1 MGGTSRFIS
10 LFATPFPT
18 LLNHLRRPSLLH
30 LRRFPSASRRFTV
43 YSHAHISPL
52 SPINSSQ
59 QQQQFH
65 AQPINNSNNPLNSS
79 SSCFISHPWPE
90 WCSFIS
96 VLTANG
102 QLAPAVEDSFV
113 AYEEL
118 SDDFVRAASVC
129 LTFARERPDLIGS
142 LSRRDIEIV
151 VSNGTPFLFKAA
163 LETARRMRAFLGIGG
178 STVLDCDNA
187 NTSDLMKYILSYA
200 SKPTV
205 SSENNSLYG
214 RELIESSCRNLL
226 LELVEVSCG
235 TPAVNLPSPE
245 QYQFS
250 GRYGQTP
257 RPIRQNLVMKRGD
270 WICQRCNFMNF
281 ARNNKCLECE
291 EPRPRR
297 QLTGGEWECPQCYF
311 FNYGRNVV
319 CLKCDFGRPAGVSLG
334 TTHSSSATGFNGNS
348 AYANGIDPRL
358 AENEEKAQ
366 RWFSKVSQM
375 NNASDI
381 DSAAADEDFPEIMP
395 LRKGENKFVVSTR
408 KTPLERRLAN
418 SQYNMNLGN
427 NVIPEGE
434 TLTGAANNIIDTSMK
449 QNMDQTSRTSYSD
462 MFDKKN
468 QTSVMDEKVNEKAGI
483 FHSPETSHQTSSAS
497 VGNDFGT
504 SVEKL
509 ESNRPFSKD
518 KEREQAEKSASW
530 FKKIAELHDV
540 KDLPSAISDDDF
552 PEIMPM
558 RKGENRFVVSKKKDR
573 SLTSPMYKRQVA
585 MEQANNSSFVPFVP
599 FPPGYFAKKDT
610 QQADNADSSSVSR
623 VETSSISSSK
633 TYSETADVEK
643 THQKSDDPGYKFTD
657 MNTVQRTDD
666 RFTSSRFA
674 SSNFSGDQGFPHIG
688 NIGETSLA
696 SDASS
701 TDSSG
706 SRNSVKDDVSPSET
720 GGVGSPQLPGNQNIR
735 SGWSGK
741 SLEGSAVKEPDP
753 LDMSEEAKA
762 ERWFRRVAQIK
773 DISELSQIPD
783 EDFPSIMPMR
793 KGVNRFVVSKR
804 KTPLER
810 RLTSTQ
816 YRRNLPVVSSD
827 PIKRESDNSEK

>member
-10 LFATPFPT
+10 LLATPFPT

-43 YSHAHISPL
+43 YSHAHIPPL

-65 AQPINNSNNPLNSS
+65 AQPININNNPLNSS
-79 SSCFISHPWPE
+79 SSCFTSHPWPE

-129 LTFARERPDLIGS
+129 LTFARERPNLIGS

-178 STVLDCDNA
+178 STVLDRDNA

-205 SSENNSLYG
+205 SSEKNSLYS

-226 LELVEVSCG
+226 LELVEASCG
-235 TPAVNLPSPE
+235 APPVNLPSPE

-270 WICQRCNFMNF
+270 WICQKCNFMNF

-334 TTHSSSATGFNGNS
+334 TTHSSSATGYSGNS

-358 AENEEKAQ
+358 ADNEEKAQ

-427 NVIPEGE
+427 NVIPE
-434 TLTGAANNIIDTSMK
+434 
-449 QNMDQTSRTSYSD
+449 D

-468 QTSVMDEKVNEKAGI
+468 QTSVMDEKVNEKVGI
-483 FHSPETSHQTSSAS
+483 FHSPEASHQTSSAS
-497 VGNDFGT
+497 VGNDFGM

-509 ESNRPFSKD
+509 QSNRSFSKD

-623 VETSSISSSK
+623 VETSSISSNSYHKGSPLNPLSK

-643 THQKSDDPGYKFTD
+643 THQKSDDSGYKFTD

-666 RFTSSRFA
+666 RFTSSRFV
-674 SSNFSGDQGFPHIG
+674 SSNFSGDQGFPRIR

-706 SRNSVKDDVSPSET
+706 SRNSVIDDVSPSET
-720 GGVGSPQLPGNQNIR
+720 VGVGSPQLPGNQNIR
-735 SGWSGK
+735 SGWTGN
-741 SLEGSAVKEPDP
+741 SLEGSAVKDPDP

-804 KTPLER
+804 KTPIER

-827 PIKRESDNSEK
+827 PMKRESDISEK